1 MNNNK
6 GTTIIAADYMY
17 LVFLGNNE
25 TIGKMVDKLNKN
37 AEKPQDS
44 LLNTDKSYKSYKII
58 KNKIVNIYVKSE
70 ISSPC
75 IDMLEED
82 QIQKI
87 LVNDAIAHIKKMRV
101 SKSPKIGSNDDSNE
115 ITESDIDEN
124 KKYVILDEGVE
135 TAQCLT
141 YADVSSNDIAAAKR
155 KTPSADLMMIMVM
168 IGNDSH
174 YKLSYPVL
182 QLDEEENPDKLV
194 SKWLS
199 EHDISKDDVHDVSI
213 RPVHIVGNEHDI
225 LVFSAFVN
233 E

>member
-37 AEKPQDS
+37 AENPQDS
-44 LLNTDKSYKSYKII
+44 LPNIDKSYKSNKII
-58 KNKIVNIYVKSE
+58 KNKIVNIYVQSE

-75 IDMLEED
+75 IDMLEGD

-87 LVNDAIAHIKKMRV
+87 LVNDAIEHIKKTRA
-101 SKSPKIGSNDDSNE
+101 SKSSKIGSNINNDE

-155 KTPSADLMMIMVM
+155 KTPSTDLMMIMVM